1 MKVITTKVP
10 DKLTKRMEEF
20 MKRRGYPSQSEFVR
34 DAIRRMLEPELDE
47 GIMREIVTAREQVR
61 RGETVPLEKL
71 ERSLK
76 NIPFKLFKT
85 QNSPFSRCSCTVLSS
100 PSWLRISSII

>member
-10 DKLTKRMEEF
+10 DKLTKKMEEF

-47 GIMREIVTAREQVR
+47 RIIREIVVARTQVK
-61 RGETVPLEKL
+61 RGETVSLDKL
-71 ERSLK
+71 ERSLEA
-76 NIPFKLFKT
+76 
-85 QNSPFSRCSCTVLSS
+85 
-100 PSWLRISSII
+100 

>member
-10 DKLTKRMEEF
+10 DELTKRIEEF

-47 GIMREIVTAREQVR
+47 RIVREIIVAREQVR
-61 RGETVPLEKL
+61 KGETVSLEKL
-71 ERSLK
+71 EKSLEE
-76 NIPFKLFKT
+76 
-85 QNSPFSRCSCTVLSS
+85 
-100 PSWLRISSII
+100 

>member
-10 DKLTKRMEEF
+10 DKLTKKMEEF

-47 GIMREIVTAREQVR
+47 RTIREIVVARTQVK
-61 RGETVPLEKL
+61 RGETVSLDKL
-71 ERSLK
+71 ERSLEA
-76 NIPFKLFKT
+76 
-85 QNSPFSRCSCTVLSS
+85 
-100 PSWLRISSII
+100 